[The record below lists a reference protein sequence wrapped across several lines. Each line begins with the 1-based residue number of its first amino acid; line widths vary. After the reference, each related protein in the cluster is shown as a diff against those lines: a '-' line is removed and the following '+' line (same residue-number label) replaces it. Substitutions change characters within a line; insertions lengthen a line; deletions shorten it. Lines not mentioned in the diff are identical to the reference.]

1 MGQRSRSQHRFSLY
15 GGITRIRGEAL
26 LLLKGNQR
34 IVVIN
39 APWYLLSSE
48 PVSLPHLLQM
58 ARPDKRSPSSLSGS
72 AVGESVVP
80 LNVARAPISGLIRHL
95 CVGQA
100 YSAV

>member
-48 PVSLPHLLQM
+48 PVSLPTSCKW
-58 ARPDKRSPSSLSGS
+58 PDRT
-72 AVGESVVP
+72 SVVP
-80 LNVARAPISGLIRHL
+80 PRCPEVPLGKVWYR
-95 CVGQA
+95 
-100 YSAV
+100 